1 MSYVLV
7 DRQDDGVEV
16 WIKQCES
23 RGCDNLIYIQVS
35 RRFCVKCL
43 NVELREPLTATPIIE
58 FEQERLM

>member
-7 DRQDDGVEV
+7 EKMDDETEV

-23 RGCDNLIYIQVS
+23 RGCNNLIYIQVS
-35 RRFCVKCL
+35 RRFCIKCL
-43 NVELREPLTATPIIE
+43 NVEPRELLVATLIID